1 MGNMSYCRFEN
12 TAQDLQD
19 CVRAIENGDVYDF
32 SSYELNGFKKLIRL
46 AGELVNM
53 DYEIARII
61 EYYDKIRLPVDNIKN
76 QD

>member
-19 CVRAIENGDVYDF
+19 CVRAIENSDVYDF

-46 AGELVNM
+46 AEELVNM
-53 DYEIARII
+53 DYETEQII
-61 EYYDKIRLPVDNIKN
+61 EHYKN
-76 QD
+76 ED

>member
-32 SSYELNGFKKLIRL
+32 SSYELNGFKELIRL
-46 AGELVNM
+46 ADELVNM
-53 DYEIARII
+53 DYETERII
-61 EYYDKIRLPVDNIKN
+61 EHYKN
-76 QD
+76 EE

>member
-32 SSYELNGFKKLIRL
+32 NSYELNGFKKLIRL
-46 AGELVNM
+46 AEEIVDMNDETEL
-53 DYEIARII
+53 II
-61 EYYDKIRLPVDNIKN
+61 EHYKN
-76 QD
+76 QE

>member
-19 CVRAIENGDVYDF
+19 CVRAIENRNVYDF

-46 AGELVNM
+46 ANELGDM
-53 DYEIARII
+53 DYKIGEII
-61 EYYDKIRLPVDNIKN
+61 EHYKRN
-76 QD
+76 

>member
-19 CVRAIENGDVYDF
+19 CVRAIENRDVYNF
-32 SSYELNGFKKLIRL
+32 NSYELNGFKI
-46 AGELVNM
+46 VNM
-53 DYEIARII
+53 DYEIAGII
-61 EYYDKIRLPVDNIKN
+61 EHHKN

>member
-19 CVRAIENGDVYDF
+19 CVRAIENDDVYDF
-32 SSYELNGFKKLIRL
+32 NDYELNGFKKLIRL
-46 AGELVNM
+46 AGELVQM
-53 DYEIARII
+53 DHETEQII
-61 EYYDKIRLPVDNIKN
+61 EHYKN

>member
-19 CVRAIENGDVYDF
+19 CLRAIENDDVYDF
-32 SSYELNGFKKLIRL
+32 SSYELNGFKKLVRL
-46 AGELVNM
+46 ASELANM
-53 DYEIARII
+53 DHETEQIIIHYE
-61 EYYDKIRLPVDNIKN
+61 N

>member
-19 CVRAIENGDVYDF
+19 CLRAIENGDVYNF
-32 SSYELNGFKKLIRL
+32 NRYELNGFKKLIRL
-46 AGELVNM
+46 AEEIVDMNDETEL
-53 DYEIARII
+53 II
-61 EYYDKIRLPVDNIKN
+61 EHYKN

>member
-53 DYEIARII
+53 DHETEQII
-61 EYYDKIRLPVDNIKN
+61 IHYKN
-76 QD
+76 QN

>member
-19 CVRAIENGDVYDF
+19 CLRAIENRDVYDF

-53 DYEIARII
+53 DYETERII
-61 EYYDKIRLPVDNIKN
+61 EHYEN

>member
-32 SSYELNGFKKLIRL
+32 SSYELNGFKNLIRL
-46 AGELVNM
+46 AEELVNM
-53 DYEIARII
+53 DYETAEII
-61 EYYDKIRLPVDNIKN
+61 EHYKRN
-76 QD
+76 

>member
-19 CVRAIENGDVYDF
+19 CVRAIENRDVYDF
-32 SSYELNGFKKLIRL
+32 NSYELNGFKKLVRL

-53 DYEIARII
+53 DHETEQIIIHYE
-61 EYYDKIRLPVDNIKN
+61 N

>member
-19 CVRAIENGDVYDF
+19 CVRAIEMGDVYDF
-32 SSYELNGFKKLIRL
+32 SQWELAGFEKLIRL
-46 AGELVNM
+46 AE
-53 DYEIARII
+53 EIVDMNDETALII
-61 EYYDKIRLPVDNIKN
+61 EHYKN

>member
-19 CVRAIENGDVYDF
+19 CVRAIEMNDVYDF
-32 SSYELNGFKKLIRL
+32 SQWELAGFKKLIRL
-46 AGELVNM
+46 AGELVQM
-53 DYEIARII
+53 DHETEQIIVHYE
-61 EYYDKIRLPVDNIKN
+61 N

>member
-19 CVRAIENGDVYDF
+19 CVRAIEMNDVYDF
-32 SSYELNGFKKLIRL
+32 SQWELVGFEKLVRL
-46 AGELVNM
+46 AKKIVDMNDETEL
-53 DYEIARII
+53 II
-61 EYYDKIRLPVDNIKN
+61 EHYKN

>member
-46 AGELVNM
+46 ADELVNM
-53 DYEIARII
+53 DYETERII
-61 EYYDKIRLPVDNIKN
+61 EHYEN
-76 QD
+76 QN